1 MGGTTRPIVIFTSRA
16 VAEATNHNITPSAAG
31 SRARE
36 IVSLTSLIGELD
48 LMGAHADDLLSPHR
62 DDPPPMHVDVCSPP
76 AYNHLT
82 SSHKMINAR
91 VEKLTQWPAFRSL
104 LAAHR
109 CPAPASGFYDW
120 QQEGREKHRITLHR
134 QGEDMMAER
143 PLQGKVA
150 MITGAGSPIGLGH
163 AMAMGLVRA
172 GARVVLLDL
181 NASWL
186 EQSAADMRSIG
197 GADCGFTSGQTSSFW
212 EISPDAWSRVVA
224 VNLSGA
230 FFMARAVVGH
240 MLTQGWGRI
249 IGVTTS
255 MDTMWRKGGTPYGPS
270 KAGHEA
276 LVAAM
281 AQELGG
287 TGVTANVLVPGGA
300 TYTNMTAS
308 NPAYDKEKLIRPE
321 VMQAPVVW
329 LASDASNGWN
339 GRRIIAYFWDES
351 LPLEARLEKASA
363 PAAWPQLGRQAIF
376 PGR

>member
-1 MGGTTRPIVIFTSRA
+1 
-16 VAEATNHNITPSAAG
+16 
-31 SRARE
+31 
-36 IVSLTSLIGELD
+36 
-48 LMGAHADDLLSPHR
+48 
-62 DDPPPMHVDVCSPP
+62 
-76 AYNHLT
+76 
-82 SSHKMINAR
+82 
-91 VEKLTQWPAFRSL
+91 
-104 LAAHR
+104 
-109 CPAPASGFYDW
+109 
-120 QQEGREKHRITLHR
+120 
-134 QGEDMMAER
+134 MAEG

-150 MITGAGSPIGLGH
+150 IITGAGSPIGLGH
-163 AMAMGLVRA
+163 AMTVRLVQA
-172 GARVVLLDL
+172 GAKVALLDI
-181 NASWL
+181 NEAWL
-186 EQSAADMRSIG
+186 EQSANDMRSIG
-197 GADCGFTSGQTSSFW
+197 GADCALPIITNITDPDSVQQAVSRTIAELGGLHILVNNAGINQRSEGFTSPNQPDGNSFW
-212 EISPDAWSRVVA
+212 NLTPEAWNRVVA

-230 FFMARAVVGH
+230 FFMSRAVVGH
-240 MLTQGWGRI
+240 MMQQGWGRI

-281 AQELGG
+281 AQELEG

-308 NPAYDKEKLIRPE
+308 NTAYDKDQLIKPE

-329 LASDASNGWN
+329 LSSDASEGFT

-351 LPLEARLEKASA
+351 LPLAERLEKASA